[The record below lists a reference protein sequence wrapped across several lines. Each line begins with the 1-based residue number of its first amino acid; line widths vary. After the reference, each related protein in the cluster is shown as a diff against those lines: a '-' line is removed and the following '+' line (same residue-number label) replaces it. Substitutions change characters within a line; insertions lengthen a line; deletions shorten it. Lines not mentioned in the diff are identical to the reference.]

1 MRTRPAYIAP
11 CPGPSQSGKSHSMLH
26 ALRTGAG
33 LAYDTI
39 ERLER
44 DVKLWRNLPESD
56 REAAARAAC
65 IDAENLELAID
76 SMAASLPEGL
86 PPQKIIPKKK

>member
-1 MRTRPAYIAP
+1 
-11 CPGPSQSGKSHSMLH
+11 MLH

-44 DVKLWRNLPESD
+44 DVALWRKLPAQD
-56 REAAARAAC
+56 REAAAKAASV
-65 IDAENLELAID
+65 DAENLELAID
-76 SMAASLPEGL
+76 SMSASLPQGS
-86 PPQKIIPKKK
+86 PPKKIVPKKK